1 MLFASVNPHPVRWQ
15 QFNRVP
21 PSVSVTIL
29 RDQKGLF
36 MRTMTKFLMAAS
48 VALGAMASVQ
58 SAQAALVATWDWN
71 VAGQW
76 GATTFS
82 PGSGTSSVNNLAASP
97 RISWGTPTNLIGT
110 NPGLLQSYLETSGS
124 VGMLGSAG
132 DDLTTY
138 VGIPVNPF
146 AACSVLGG
154 PVACKAGAVTTHGNN
169 TLTAGSTFL
178 TTTKLVDTLTLQIPM
193 GAAAPGFPKVITFDV
208 AFTETPNTGTCDGD
222 PLFGGSPCPDRFLVG
237 SVANLLQT
245 FTLDDY
251 KYTFFLNFD
260 PTLGGQGD
268 ITFNPDGTF
277 LIRTREPGI
286 VNLQSYVGIYAEKI
300 PEPANMALLGLGLAG
315 LGLSRRRR
323 AA

>member
-1 MLFASVNPHPVRWQ
+1 
-15 QFNRVP
+15 
-21 PSVSVTIL
+21 
-29 RDQKGLF
+29 
-36 MRTMTKFLMAAS
+36 MRKMTKFLMAAS

-71 VAGQW
+71 VAGAW

-82 PGSGTSSVNNLAASP
+82 PGSGTSMVDNAAANP
-97 RISWGTPTNLIGT
+97 RISWGTPTNSIGT

-124 VGMLGSAG
+124 VGTIGAAG
-132 DDLTTY
+132 DDLVTY
-138 VGIPVNPF
+138 VGTPLNPF
-146 AACSVLGG
+146 TACSNAGIGG
-154 PVACKAGAVTTHGNN
+154 PVACQAGAVTTHGNN
-169 TLTAGSTFL
+169 TLEGGSTFL

-208 AFTETPNTGTCDGD
+208 AFTETPNNGTCDGD

-237 SVANLLQT
+237 STANLLQT

-260 PTLGGQGD
+260 PSLGGQGD

-277 LIRTREPGI
+277 RLRTREPGVI
-286 VNLQSYVGIYAEKI
+286 NLQSYVGIYAEKI
-300 PEPANMALLGLGLAG
+300 EVPEPATMALFGLGLAG
-315 LGLSRRRR
+315 LGFSRRRR